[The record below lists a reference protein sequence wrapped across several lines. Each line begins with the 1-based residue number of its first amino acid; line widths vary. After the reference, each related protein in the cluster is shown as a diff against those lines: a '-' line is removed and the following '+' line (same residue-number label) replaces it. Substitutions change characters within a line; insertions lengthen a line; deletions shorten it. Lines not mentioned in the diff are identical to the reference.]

1 MPDKPLRTT
10 QSPTQPPTPTLST
23 SEEQQLRHYL
33 QATLSD
39 NTRKT
44 YRSALLQ
51 FERAGGRLPCDRDSL
66 VRYILVKAG
75 ELSTRSL
82 DLHITA
88 IRQWHQ
94 QQGLADPA
102 ADPMVQRT
110 LEGVRRVHGRP
121 PRKARALTLKQL
133 GELLAAANAQEH
145 PLRALRDRALL
156 LIAFMGAFRRSELV
170 AIRVEDI
177 QFEADGMLIHLPRSK
192 TDQDGQGLVRAIPA
206 GSGSV
211 CPAIA
216 LKEWL
221 NATNIESGAV
231 FRAMNRWGQLSEKP
245 LNAASI
251 NELLK
256 KLASSAGLENVP
268 EFSSHSF
275 RRGMST
281 AAARAGVSFELI
293 RKQGG
298 WRHDGTVRGYIEEGQ
313 QLQDNAAHT
322 LLEEMQRLTNPRTTS
337 TTNTN
342 KPGRHRD
349 D

>member
-1 MPDKPLRTT
+1 MPDKSLRST
-10 QSPTQPPTPTLST
+10 QEQTSLLS
-23 SEEQQLRHYL
+23 SREEQQLRHYL

-66 VRYILVKAG
+66 VRYILAKAG
-75 ELSTRSL
+75 ELSPRSL

-121 PRKARALTLKQL
+121 ARKARALTLQQL
-133 GELLAAANAQEH
+133 GELLNTAAQHAH
-145 PLRALRDRALL
+145 PLRVLRDQALL

-170 AIRVEDI
+170 AIQVEDVR
-177 QFEADGMLIHLPRSK
+177 FESDGVLIHLPRSK

-206 GSGSV
+206 SNGSV
-211 CPAIA
+211 CPVNA
-216 LKEWL
+216 LREWL
-221 NATNIESGAV
+221 NATNIESGPV
-231 FRAMNRWGQLSEKP
+231 FRSLNRWGQLGNTA

-256 KLASSAGLENVP
+256 KLALSAGLENVP

-281 AAARAGVSFELI
+281 AAARAGVAFELI

-322 LLEEMQRLTNPRTTS
+322 LLEEMQRLTSPRTTS
-337 TTNTN
+337 TTGSAIQTRN
-342 KPGRHRD
+342 D
-349 D
+349 DR